1 MYTIEQEMHTI
12 EQEILN
18 AIGSVEINTIWII
31 LITVLILFNTCGL
44 YSLLKKLIKFEKE
57 KKEDR
62 KRILSILEKI
72 ENKLNMK

>member
-62 KRILSILEKI
+62 KRILSILENI